1 MGRLP
6 MRTVS
11 LQAFSPRYHAAAHL
25 YCQRMP
31 HGDSDR
37 KTMDADTECGK
48 VSLAILKNVQALP
61 HLAFLPSMEPP
72 LVFWYDT
79 PQWMRPVE

>member
-1 MGRLP
+1 
-6 MRTVS
+6 
-11 LQAFSPRYHAAAHL
+11 
-25 YCQRMP
+25 MP
-31 HGDSDR
+31 QGDSEQ
-37 KTMDADTECGK
+37 KTACAEMKCGK